1 MLGKLV
7 RITRE
12 SLGVPAGSLGLVTK
26 ETQMNSYSAVS
37 FEPGPTIIYDV
48 LMCGGAGVISIGQRK
63 LRYMACDLEEVVLDK
78 ESKI

>member
-26 ETQMNSYSAVS
+26 ETQMDSYSAVS
-37 FEPGPTIIYDV
+37 FETGPTIIYDV
-48 LMCGGAGVISIGQRK
+48 LMCGGSFGSDQRK

>member
-12 SLGVPAGSLGLVTK
+12 SVGVPAGSLGLVTK

-37 FEPGPTIIYDV
+37 FEPSPTIIYDV
-48 LMCGGAGVISIGQRK
+48 LVCGGGFGNNQRK
-63 LRYMACDLEEVVLDK
+63 LRYMAYDLEEVVLDK